1 MTDRESPSTVP
12 RPARTTWLAWL
23 PALFWMALIFIGST
37 NLLSGNN
44 TSRFLGPLIRWFVPD
59 ISEEG
64 LRATQAVV
72 RKCGHLA
79 EYAILAVLYLRA
91 LNKSSGRCTGHPRS
105 FWVALVLAAL
115 YAASD
120 ELHQGWESNRDGRV
134 TDVFIDTF
142 GAALGL
148 GAVWLFQQRRRR
160 RE

>member
-1 MTDRESPSTVP
+1 MTQGPSPSIVP
-12 RPARTTWLAWL
+12 RTNRTAWAAWL
-23 PALFWMALIFIGST
+23 PALLWMALIFIGST

-44 TSRFLGPLIRWFVPD
+44 TSRFLGPLIRWFVPG

-64 LRATQAVV
+64 LRTTQALV

-91 LNKSSGRCTGHPRS
+91 LRKTSEKSAATPRS

-148 GAVWLFQQRRRR
+148 GAVWLIEQRRRR